1 MPDRMTLDFLPHP
14 GVPRAILHSG
24 EHARKMAWEFT
35 MAVADDTRLT
45 TGRDRALPS
54 CARAILWCAVCAAV
68 VVPRSSAAGGGRPE
82 GLFGLAVAA
91 PAGEADAVDAE
102 EQEERERVA
111 TAMVY
116 VVVGIAVVGI
126 TVIVLIILGGHRMR
140 QRARTRA
147 ARAPELDPLWYLKH
161 QARTE
166 RAAGGGVPP
175 TGESTPPERHDPGTP

>member
-1 MPDRMTLDFLPHP
+1 MSVMMVTADERNST
-14 GVPRAILHSG
+14 VPRAILHSG
-24 EHARKMAWEFT
+24 EIARKMAWEFT
-35 MAVADDTRLT
+35 MPAVNDTRVT
-45 TGRDRALPS
+45 ARTNRALPS
-54 CARAILWCAVCAAV
+54 GARATLLCAVCLV
-68 VVPRSSAAGGGRPE
+68 VAPCASAAGDDQPE
-82 GLFGLAVAA
+82 GLFVLAVAA
-91 PAGEADAVDAE
+91 PAVEADAVDAE
-102 EQEERERVA
+102 EQEERQRVA

-161 QARTE
+161 LARTE

-175 TGESTPPERHDPGTP
+175 AGESTPPERHDSGTP